1 ASSTLFARSRRVG
14 NPLAPRAGVKLA
26 AAQSGKLH
34 CKEIVARR
42 HARSA
47 VADDFFRGAITEHSA
62 KFVPEEL
69 RFLENSLRAEVV
81 VAEAVLRP
89 GDAAGDRVDRL
100 VLAAKPCRRARV
112 EKQEFFCMR
121 LDGVY
126 VDGSRSGRADR
137 VAGMREARHFR
148 RDRAAFLQPLGE
160 AAVEHGNGFMAYPAQ
175 HPPKARRHG
184 AAAAVVAHHLVA
196 GLEPL
201 LAEPGDEGA
210 ALGQRM
216 AAVGAGFRR
225 RQVAIEVREQ
235 GSRDMRFAV
244 LLLAELRVAE
254 VVVAVEHAPL
264 RLGCELRCGH
274 QGGVH
279 QTPSSRCSHSWKCA
293 SASSIGD
300 WYGPASSSPSSYSA
314 RRPRSMRSHR
324 TLSSIAVSRYAACCA
339 STNSRSKSAISSG

>member
-1 ASSTLFARSRRVG
+1 MQRRRCGRCHDESASSTLFARSRRVC
-14 NPLAPRAGVKLA
+14 NPLAPRAGVQLA

-100 VLAAKPCRRARV
+100 VLAAKPCPRARV
-112 EKQEFFCMR
+112 EKQEVFCMR

-126 VDGSRSGRADR
+126 VDG
-137 VAGMREARHFR
+137 
-148 RDRAAFLQPLGE
+148 
-160 AAVEHGNGFMAYPAQ
+160 
-175 HPPKARRHG
+175 ARRHG
-184 AAAAVVAHHLVA
+184 GAAAVVAHHVVA

-254 VVVAVEHAPL
+254 VVAAVEHAPL
-264 RLGCELRCGH
+264 RLGCELRCGR

>member
-1 ASSTLFARSRRVG
+1 
-14 NPLAPRAGVKLA
+14 
-26 AAQSGKLH
+26 
-34 CKEIVARR
+34 
-42 HARSA
+42 
-47 VADDFFRGAITEHSA
+47 
-62 KFVPEEL
+62 
-69 RFLENSLRAEVV
+69 
-81 VAEAVLRP
+81 
-89 GDAAGDRVDRL
+89 RL
-100 VLAAKPCRRARV
+100 LLAAKPCRRARV
-112 EKQEFFCMR
+112 EQEEFFSTR
-121 LDGVY
+121 LEGVY
-126 VDGSRSGRADR
+126 IDGLHSGRPDR

-148 RDRAAFLQPLGE
+148 RGGAAFLQPLGE
-160 AAVEHGNGFMAYPAQ
+160 PAVEHGDGFMANPAQ

-196 GLEPL
+196 GPEPL

-210 ALGQRM
+210 PLGQRM
-216 AAVGAGFRR
+216 ATVGAGFRR
-225 RQVAIEVREQ
+225 RQVAIQVREQ

-244 LLLAELRVAE
+244 LLLAELRLAE
-254 VVVAVEHAPL
+254 VVAAVEQPPG

-279 QTPSSRCSHSWKCA
+279 QTPSPRCTHSWKCA

-339 STNSRSKSAISSG
+339 STNSRSKSAIPSG